1 MAQGDYGGRIA
12 IQESTACGAD
22 YTVLCS
28 PFSLAPEVPINFIK
42 SVRES
47 AHQADENGE
56 AYEQVLRTA
65 RALAWRP
72 GAKKALVLVGDDM
85 PHTVVNCHE
94 NVDHVDWR
102 SESWLTMASRFMH
115 SIV

>member
-12 IQESTACGAD
+12 IQESTACG
-22 YTVLCS
+22 YTV
-28 PFSLAPEVPINFIK
+28 PHEVPINFIK

-47 AHQADENGE
+47 SHQAGENGE

-72 GAKKALVLVGDDM
+72 GAKK
-85 PHTVVNCHE
+85 HKY
-94 NVDHVDWR
+94 
-102 SESWLTMASRFMH
+102 
-115 SIV
+115 